1 MLPKGTTEEGET
13 LEQVALREVEE
24 ETGVRNVRTVAD
36 LGEER
41 YTFFWRPDATMYDK
55 SVRYFLLEWL
65 GGEEPVPQ
73 TEEGFTAVEWVNVD
87 EAVRRIRYKETR
99 EVLKR
104 AKEALQDDAAL
115 GKRL

>member
-1 MLPKGTTEEGET
+1 MLPKGTTEAGET
-13 LEQVALREVEE
+13 IEQVALREVEE
-24 ETGVRNVRTVAD
+24 ETGVRNVQTVAD

-65 GGEEPVPQ
+65 GGEVPVPQ
-73 TEEGFTAVEWVNVD
+73 TEEGFTAVEWVGVD

-99 EVLKR
+99 EVLRR
-104 AKEALQDDAAL
+104 AKEALSDDTPPGRTL
-115 GKRL
+115 